1 MNNVHFNQTGGFP
14 LDTNVLDFMQKS
26 LQQMQNI
33 GYGLGDL
40 VIVKGCEKVGSTI
53 TDGVVFID
61 GEILPFKGGNE
72 GANVIISSTTTNGLN
87 ENGESIQIE
96 TTREARFG
104 SSGSNFYKWADFK
117 RPYKNVNIWGLIS
130 RIEALEQKP
139 SPIPLGLVAIW
150 NKPSNIPIPLGWQ
163 EVTDLAGKVPV
174 GLLANDADFGTIG
187 QTGGTKKHQLTI
199 EEMPAHN
206 HQQGSEALYNK
217 FGGGIYVGGRTYVG
231 KTEQPSYEKQNTST
245 TGGNQSHNN
254 LQPYQVVKFIEY
266 VGTP

>member
-14 LDTNVLDFMQKS
+14 IDTNVLDFMQKS
-26 LQQMQNI
+26 LQQMQNL

-104 SSGSNFYKWADFK
+104 SSWFNFYKWADFK
-117 RPYKNVNIWGLIS
+117 RPYKNVDIWGLIS

-150 NKPSNIPIPLGWQ
+150 NKPSNVPIPEGWQ

-174 GLLANDADFGTIG
+174 GLLNADADFGTLG
-187 QTGGTKKHQLTI
+187 QTGG
-199 EEMPAHN
+199 
-206 HQQGSEALYNK
+206 
-217 FGGGIYVGGRTYVG
+217 G
-231 KTEQPSYEKQNTST
+231 KTETLQSKHIPPLTLSLPIAPNPDNAGHNVYGRGGIEAYAPLIVNPNGGQP
-245 TGGNQSHNN
+245 HNN
-254 LQPYQVVKFIEY
+254 LQPYRVVKFIEF